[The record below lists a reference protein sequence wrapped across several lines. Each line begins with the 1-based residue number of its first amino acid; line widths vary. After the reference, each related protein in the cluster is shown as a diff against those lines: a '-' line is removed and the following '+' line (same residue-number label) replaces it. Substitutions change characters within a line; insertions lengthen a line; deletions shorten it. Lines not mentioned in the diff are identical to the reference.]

1 MSNIILVSNE
11 KIKAFSSLNE
21 NVSVEILLPAIQ
33 ISQDIGLQTLLGTK
47 FLNHIK
53 GAVETTTL
61 TTAETLLLDEYI
73 APYLIHRGYW
83 EVLPD
88 IFMKARNKGLQV
100 GLSEQSQAASVGE
113 MRYMRGIQQNRFEF
127 YQTRLMEYIKNN
139 QSDYPAYYSYTST
152 DGMKPSKE
160 NYYGG
165 LHVPPGNN
173 LRPNALGG
181 IQTNCENYDC

>member
-1 MSNIILVSNE
+1 MSNIVLVSEE
-11 KIKAFSSLNE
+11 KIKAFSSINE

-47 FLNHIK
+47 FLDHIK
-53 GAVETTTL
+53 NAVSGSTL
-61 TTAETLLLDEYI
+61 TSAETLLLDEYI

-88 IFMKARNKGLQV
+88 IFMKARNKGLQI

-113 MRYMRGIQQNRFEF
+113 MRYMRSIQQNRFEF

-139 QSDYPAYYSYTST
+139 RGDYPKYFQYTST

-165 LHVPPGNN
+165 LHVPPGNTRITLDGTTPIN
-173 LRPNALGG
+173 SE
-181 IQTNCENYDC
+181 CYDC